1 MPYNIL
7 DSCRYLLRW
16 FVVSYKVIRYLDG
29 GSGGRIGANTPPDEI
44 IDPVRVQGLLDHL
57 EHDAEDRTPEAGYRE
72 S

>member
-1 MPYNIL
+1 M
-7 DSCRYLLRW
+7 
-16 FVVSYKVIRYLDG
+16 VSYKVIRYLDG